1 MEGNYKVARRVYQQ
15 LFYDIA
21 DLFKEYIQSI
31 DLYELQDIE
40 EDLKAAGWG
49 NFENIQTIKNP
60 MRLIGLFQD
69 FYSYTGR
76 LPNFNELLIV
86 PDGDAPTSKKVNLR
100 N

>member
-1 MEGNYKVARRVYQQ
+1 
-15 LFYDIA
+15 
-21 DLFKEYIQSI
+21 
-31 DLYELQDIE
+31 
-40 EDLKAAGWG
+40 
-49 NFENIQTIKNP
+49 

-86 PDGDAPTSKKVNLR
+86 PDGDAPTSEKVNLR